1 MRVFL
6 GQERNGTE
14 KSPSIEISN
23 VILCEWKKFCAVSFK
38 WKLEQFQI
46 FLFFSRKKAGQPEL
60 LISRYT
66 NTRIQNKQNK
76 LRKLAYTVF
85 RVLLYIFSLFIVTK
99 IVKYLKI
106 RVKKHLANAN
116 QLPSTQYK

>member
-60 LISRYT
+60 LISRYI

-76 LRKLAYTVF
+76 L
-85 RVLLYIFSLFIVTK
+85 
-99 IVKYLKI
+99 
-106 RVKKHLANAN
+106 
-116 QLPSTQYK
+116 